1 LLNKIK
7 NSLLTQTSFLFVLSF
22 LFIVILW
29 IVFYIQQIHQHKEHT
44 MARYFSAVSSLQP
57 LLLQSIPIDNDNLKI
72 LEMQVYKKTIP
83 KQHKIVTKKGN
94 SSKGFSV
101 IEFDNIKVIHIY
113 NSISEIFVEDTKKNE
128 NMIIIHIVFLLLLIS
143 QILLFIRVRKSLNP
157 LSLMQN
163 KLHNLEDGDL
173 TPLQLN
179 SNYDEIK
186 QMISSY
192 NKSIGKIKYILETRE
207 MFNKIFMHEMKMPI
221 AKGMFYLKQEP
232 SKHTHDKFNILL
244 NRLNNELDEF
254 SVIESLIVYQNNIKP
269 VTNSTHN
276 ILTLAIEKIGIEQKS
291 NISIENCNTHEI
303 KGDKELW
310 ILCFKNLI
318 DNALKY
324 ASDKKLTIRCTK
336 NSISF
341 INKGDKLPVNLS
353 QDLNNWKIDKNQR
366 HKSSTGYGFGLFI
379 IKNIIT
385 LNGYNLEYSYTDNN
399 IELKII
405 R

>member
-7 NSLLTQTSFLFVLSF
+7 NSLLAQTSFLFVLSF

-57 LLLQSIPIDNDNLKI
+57 LLVQSIPINNDNLKI
-72 LEMQVYKKTIP
+72 LDMQVYKKSIP
-83 KQHKIVTKKGN
+83 KQHKIVTQKGN
-94 SSKGFSV
+94 SAKGFMV
-101 IEFDNIKVIHIY
+101 IEFNNIKVIHIY

-128 NMIIIHIVFLLLLIS
+128 NMIIIHGVFLVLLIS
-143 QILLFIRVRKSLNP
+143 QILLYIRVKKSLNP

-173 TPLQLN
+173 TPLQLD
-179 SNYDEIK
+179 SSYDEIK

-232 SKHTHDKFNILL
+232 SKYTHDKFNILL

-254 SVIESLIVYQNNIKP
+254 SVIESLIVYQNNIELIP
-269 VTNSTHN
+269 HNTHN
-276 ILTLAIEKIGIEQKS
+276 ILTLAIEKVGMENKN
-291 NISIENCNTHEI
+291 NILIENCDNFEI
-303 KGDKELW
+303 QGDKELW

-324 ASDKKLTIRCTK
+324 ADDKKLIIKCSK

-341 INKGDKLPVNLS
+341 INIGDKLPVDLS
-353 QDLNNWKIDKNQR
+353 QDLKNWKIDKNQR

-379 IKNIIT
+379 IKNIIA
-385 LNGYNLEYSYTDNN
+385 LNGYALEYSYSDSS

>member
-1 LLNKIK
+1 
-7 NSLLTQTSFLFVLSF
+7 
-22 LFIVILW
+22 
-29 IVFYIQQIHQHKEHT
+29 

>member
-1 LLNKIK
+1 MLNKIK

>member
-1 LLNKIK
+1 MLNKIK
-7 NSLLTQTSFLFVLSF
+7 NSLLTQTSFLFILSF
-22 LFIVILW
+22 IFIVILW
-29 IVFYIQQIHQHKEHT
+29 IIFYIQQKHQDNEHN
-44 MARYFSAVSSLQP
+44 MARYFTSVSSLQP
-57 LLLQSIPIDNDNLKI
+57 FLIQSIPITNENLQI
-72 LEMQVYKKTIP
+72 LNMKLYKQNIP
-83 KQHKIVTKKGN
+83 KKHKIIFQKGN
-94 SSKGFSV
+94 PLKGFSV
-101 IEFDNIKVIHIY
+101 IEFNNKRLIHIY
-113 NSISEIFVEDTKKNE
+113 NSISEIIVEDIKQSD

-173 TPLQLN
+173 TPLQLD

-186 QMISSY
+186 QMINSY
-192 NKSIGKIKYILETRE
+192 NKSIRKIKYILETRE

-221 AKGMFYLKQEP
+221 AKGMFYLKLEP
-232 SKHTHDKFNILL
+232 SKNTHDKFNILL

-254 SVIESLIVYQNNIKP
+254 SVIESLIVYQNNIEP
-269 VTNSTHN
+269 IPHN
-276 ILTLAIEKIGIEQKS
+276 TYDILNLAIEKVGGEDKN
-291 NISIENCNTHEI
+291 NISIENCDNFEI
-303 KGDKELW
+303 QGDKELW

-324 ASDKKLTIRCTK
+324 ASDKKLTIKCSN

-341 INKGDKLPVNLS
+341 INRGDKLPVDLS

-385 LNGYNLEYSYTDNN
+385 LNGYNLEYNYTNN
-399 IELKII
+399 SVELKIK
-405 R
+405 